1 MEFRFFQNLRISH
14 EIMYIYGL
22 KKFLEFF
29 TCSPLCNILYHMYS
43 NYFVNISYFEIIR
56 SKVTNW
62 CFKASAVLMFYPHY
76 INLLQ
81 DSWKHAAIPWRFLHI
96 FLLRQCMQIL
106 LSFQGLHR
114 KAPKTWICTS
124 LKLIVKACQTW
135 IRICFWRVSVISLL
149 NIIRK

>member
-1 MEFRFFQNLRISH
+1 MDWKNFWNFSLAHYVTYFIICIRI
-14 EIMYIYGL
+14 
-22 KKFLEFF
+22 
-29 TCSPLCNILYHMYS
+29 ILLIFH
-43 NYFVNISYFEIIR
+43 ISKL
-56 SKVTNW
+56 SAQKWLTGAHW

-96 FLLRQCMQIL
+96 FLLRQYMQIL